1 MGSPTT
7 QTAVACHHCGT
18 VTTFLVV
25 DDHPTFRRTARTLLE
40 SEGFEVVGEAVDGAS
55 AIEAAASL
63 QPDVVLLDVYLP
75 DMEGFEVAK
84 ALGRN
89 GNPAA
94 VILTSSRD
102 SRDFGP
108 LVERIGARGFIA
120 KADLSGPALAVL
132 LE

>member
-1 MGSPTT
+1 
-7 QTAVACHHCGT
+7 

-25 DDHPTFRRTARTLLE
+25 DDHPTFRKTARTLLE

-63 QPDVVLLDVYLP
+63 QPDVVLLDIYLP

-84 ALGRN
+84 ALRRN
-89 GNPAA
+89 GNAPT

-108 LVERIGARGFIA
+108 LVERSGARGFIA
-120 KADLSGPALAVL
+120 KADLSGPALEAL

>member
-1 MGSPTT
+1 VPPF
-7 QTAVACHHCGT
+7 GT

-25 DDHPTFRRTARTLLE
+25 DDHPTFRKTARTLLE
-40 SEGFEVVGEAVDGAS
+40 SEGFDVVGEAVDGAS

-75 DMEGFEVAK
+75 DMEGFDVAR
-84 ALGRN
+84 ALKRN
-89 GNPAA
+89 GNPTA

-108 LVERIGARGFIA
+108 LVERSGARGFIA
-120 KADLSGPALAVL
+120 KADLSGPALAAL

>member
-1 MGSPTT
+1 MPTFL
-7 QTAVACHHCGT
+7 V

-63 QPDVVLLDVYLP
+63 QPDAVLLDIYLP
-75 DMEGFEVAK
+75 DMDGFEVAK

-108 LVERIGARGFIA
+108 LVERSGARGFIA
-120 KADLSGPALAVL
+120 KADLSGPALAAL

>member
-1 MGSPTT
+1 VPTFS
-7 QTAVACHHCGT
+7 V

-63 QPDVVLLDVYLP
+63 QPDVVLLDIYLP

-84 ALGRN
+84 ALRRN
-89 GNPAA
+89 GTPPA

-102 SRDFGP
+102 SSDFGP
-108 LVERIGARGFIA
+108 LVERSGAVGFIA

>member
-1 MGSPTT
+1 VPTFG
-7 QTAVACHHCGT
+7 V

-25 DDHPTFRRTARTLLE
+25 DDHPTFRKTARTLLE
-40 SEGFEVVGEAVDGAS
+40 SEGFEVVGEAIDGAS
-55 AIEAAASL
+55 ALEAAASL
-63 QPDVVLLDVYLP
+63 HPDVVLLDVYLP

-94 VILTSSRD
+94 VILISSRD
-102 SRDFGP
+102 SGDFGP
-108 LVERIGARGFIA
+108 LVERSGARGFIT
-120 KADLSGPALAVL
+120 KADLSGPALAAL

>member
-1 MGSPTT
+1 MRSHVPPFR
-7 QTAVACHHCGT
+7 T

-25 DDHPTFRRTARTLLE
+25 DDHPTFRKTARTLLE

-63 QPDVVLLDVYLP
+63 QPDVVLLDIYLP

-84 ALGRN
+84 ALRRN
-89 GNPAA
+89 GTPPA

-102 SRDFGP
+102 SSDFGP
-108 LVERIGARGFIA
+108 LVERSGARGFIT